1 MTFDGLIPLEIIS
14 SNWVKE
20 ERGVIWLA
28 KKLTQYTYLPDKVK
42 EFTFSEQNIIKFGFC
57 ANENLMK
64 SVKLKINDI
73 DIKVNDN
80 GMYEIEAED
89 SFLDINSVAV
99 LRTTS
104 NEGTLVEGD
113 NFTIDIIEEV

>member
-1 MTFDGLIPLEIIS
+1 M
-14 SNWVKE
+14 VKK
-20 ERGVIWLA
+20 L
-28 KKLTQYTYLPDKVK
+28 KLTQYTYLPNKAN

-64 SVKLKINDI
+64 NVKLKINGINGI

-89 SFLDINSVAV
+89 SFLDIKSVKV
-99 LRTTS
+99 FRTTS
-104 NEGTLVEGD
+104 NEGNLVEGD
-113 NFTIDIIEEV
+113 NFTIDIIEEI

>member
-1 MTFDGLIPLEIIS
+1 M
-14 SNWVKE
+14 
-20 ERGVIWLA
+20 A
-28 KKLTQYTYLPDKVK
+28 KKLKLTQYTYLPNKAN

-64 SVKLKINDI
+64 NVKLKINGINGI
-73 DIKVNDN
+73 DIEVNDN

>member
-1 MTFDGLIPLEIIS
+1 MTKKL
-14 SNWVKE
+14 
-20 ERGVIWLA
+20 
-28 KKLTQYTYLPDKVK
+28 KLTQYTYLSNKTN

-64 SVKLKINDI
+64 NVKLKINGINGI

-89 SFLDINSVAV
+89 SFLDIKSVKV
-99 LRTTS
+99 FRTTS
-104 NEGTLVEGD
+104 DSGNLIEGD
-113 NFTIDIIEEV
+113 NFTIDIIEKIE

>member
-1 MTFDGLIPLEIIS
+1 M
-14 SNWVKE
+14 
-20 ERGVIWLA
+20 A
-28 KKLTQYTYLPDKVK
+28 KKLKLTQYTYLPNKAN

-64 SVKLKINDI
+64 NVKLKINGINGI

-89 SFLDINSVAV
+89 SFLDIKSVKV
-99 LRTTS
+99 FRTTS
-104 NEGTLVEGD
+104 DSGDLIEGD
-113 NFTIDIIEEV
+113 NFTIDIIEKIE

>member
-1 MTFDGLIPLEIIS
+1 M
-14 SNWVKE
+14 
-20 ERGVIWLA
+20 A
-28 KKLTQYTYLPDKVK
+28 KKLTQYTYLPDTK

-57 ANENLMK
+57 ANENLMGN
-64 SVKLKINDI
+64 VKLKINGNDI
-73 DIKVNDN
+73 EVNDN

-104 NEGTLVEGD
+104 SEGTLVEGD
-113 NFTIDIIEEV
+113 NFTIDIIEEIAAGI

>member
-1 MTFDGLIPLEIIS
+1 MTKKL
-14 SNWVKE
+14 
-20 ERGVIWLA
+20 
-28 KKLTQYTYLPDKVK
+28 KLTQYTYLSNKTN

-64 SVKLKINDI
+64 NVKLKINGINGI

-104 NEGTLVEGD
+104 SEGTLVEGD
-113 NFTIDIIEEV
+113 NFTIDIIEEIAAGI

>member
-1 MTFDGLIPLEIIS
+1 M
-14 SNWVKE
+14 
-20 ERGVIWLA
+20 A
-28 KKLTQYTYLPDKVK
+28 KKLKLTQYTYLSNKTN

-64 SVKLKINDI
+64 NVKLKINGINGI

>member
-1 MTFDGLIPLEIIS
+1 M
-14 SNWVKE
+14 
-20 ERGVIWLA
+20 A
-28 KKLTQYTYLPDKVK
+28 KKLKLTQYTYLSNKTN

-64 SVKLKINDI
+64 NVKLKINGINGI

-89 SFLDINSVAV
+89 SFLDIKSVKV
-99 LRTTS
+99 FRTTS
-104 NEGTLVEGD
+104 NEGNLVEGD
-113 NFTIDIIEEV
+113 NFTIDIIEKV

>member
-1 MTFDGLIPLEIIS
+1 M
-14 SNWVKE
+14 
-20 ERGVIWLA
+20 A
-28 KKLTQYTYLPDKVK
+28 KKLKLTQYTYLSNKTN

-64 SVKLKINDI
+64 NVKLKINGINGI

-89 SFLDINSVAV
+89 SFLDIKSVKV
-99 LRTTS
+99 FRTTS
-104 NEGTLVEGD
+104 DSGDLIEGD
-113 NFTIDIIEEV
+113 NFTIDIIEKIE

>member
-1 MTFDGLIPLEIIS
+1 MTKKL
-14 SNWVKE
+14 
-20 ERGVIWLA
+20 
-28 KKLTQYTYLPDKVK
+28 KLTQYTYLSNKTN

-64 SVKLKINDI
+64 NVKLKINGINGI

-113 NFTIDIIEEV
+113 NFTIDIIEEIAAGI

>member
-1 MTFDGLIPLEIIS
+1 M
-14 SNWVKE
+14 
-20 ERGVIWLA
+20 A
-28 KKLTQYTYLPDKVK
+28 KKLTQYTYLPDGVK
-42 EFTFSEQNIIKFGFC
+42 AFTFSEQNIIKFGFC

-64 SVKLKINDI
+64 NVKLKINGINGI

-89 SFLDINSVAV
+89 SFLDIKSVKV

-104 NEGTLVEGD
+104 NEGNLVEGD
-113 NFTIDIIEEV
+113 NFTIDIIEEI

>member
-1 MTFDGLIPLEIIS
+1 M
-14 SNWVKE
+14 
-20 ERGVIWLA
+20 A
-28 KKLTQYTYLPDKVK
+28 KKLKLTQYTYLSNKTN
-42 EFTFSEQNIIKFGFC
+42 EFIFSEQNIIKFGFC

-64 SVKLKINDI
+64 NVKLKINGINGI

-113 NFTIDIIEEV
+113 NFTIDIIEKIE

>member
-1 MTFDGLIPLEIIS
+1 M
-14 SNWVKE
+14 
-20 ERGVIWLA
+20 A
-28 KKLTQYTYLPDKVK
+28 KKLTQYTRLPDTN
-42 EFTFSEQNIIKFGFC
+42 EFTFSEQNIVKFGFC
-57 ANENLMK
+57 ANENLMGN
-64 SVKLKINDI
+64 VKLRINGTNGI
-73 DIKVNDN
+73 DIEVNDN

-89 SFLDINSVAV
+89 SFLDINSVKV